1 MRKLQ
6 CVVVVA
12 ALLAGGVLL
21 PGQTA
26 TGPIKIGFLV
36 PVSGPYAQTG
46 RDILNGFLLLLDEIG
61 YRAGGR
67 EIELIVEDTE
77 AIPAVALTKARKLIE
92 SDQMHLMAG
101 GLLSSTG
108 YALASFVDSMR
119 IPMVYPVVSA
129 DDLTQ
134 RLGTKWIVRT
144 SYTGSQPNHP
154 FGEYAY
160 QTLGYRTIATIAL
173 DYSFGWESVGGFQ
186 RTFEEAVGRITQQ
199 MWTPVSVHDFAP
211 YLAQISRDVDVVYAL
226 FLGRSTL
233 QFMRQYEEYGLKDRI
248 PLIGAGPTTDEHA
261 LPFMGDEALD
271 VVTALHYSAALDTP
285 ANRAFTEAY
294 RARYNKLASHHA
306 ESMYS
311 GGRWGCRRHRSWWP
325 GRGPRRAP
333 RGAAGREAPGAA
345 ARPGGTRRVR
355 QSDRERLRQASRTC
369 ERRAAEHRDSYVPGG
384 LPVLDL
390 QPGRLPR
397 AAPLHSVAMPSP
409 VLVLE
414 HLSRHFG
421 GLKAV
426 DDVSLTMQPG
436 TRHALIGPNGAG
448 KTTLFNVISGELA
461 ASHGRISLF
470 GEDVTRLAPHQR
482 AARGIARTFQIT
494 KLFPDL
500 TVDENML
507 LACEALDRRKLTMH
521 RSVLSYGDLTG
532 RAAELVDQFGLS
544 GHTHEFARNLSYG
557 DQRKLEMALSLAG
570 RPRLL
575 LLDEPMAGLS
585 AGESA
590 SMHAIL
596 EHLDPAIAVLLIE
609 HDMDIAFAFAER
621 VTVLHQGRVLTEG
634 RKDEVS
640 ADPGVQQIYLG
651 MGAAE

>member
-1 MRKLQ
+1 
-6 CVVVVA
+6 
-12 ALLAGGVLL
+12 
-21 PGQTA
+21 
-26 TGPIKIGFLV
+26 
-36 PVSGPYAQTG
+36 
-46 RDILNGFLLLLDEIG
+46 
-61 YRAGGR
+61 
-67 EIELIVEDTE
+67 
-77 AIPAVALTKARKLIE
+77 
-92 SDQMHLMAG
+92 
-101 GLLSSTG
+101 
-108 YALASFVDSMR
+108 
-119 IPMVYPVVSA
+119 
-129 DDLTQ
+129 
-134 RLGTKWIVRT
+134 
-144 SYTGSQPNHP
+144 
-154 FGEYAY
+154 
-160 QTLGYRTIATIAL
+160 
-173 DYSFGWESVGGFQ
+173 
-186 RTFEEAVGRITQQ
+186 
-199 MWTPVSVHDFAP
+199 
-211 YLAQISRDVDVVYAL
+211 
-226 FLGRSTL
+226 
-233 QFMRQYEEYGLKDRI
+233 
-248 PLIGAGPTTDEHA
+248 
-261 LPFMGDEALD
+261 
-271 VVTALHYSAALDTP
+271 
-285 ANRAFTEAY
+285 
-294 RARYNKLASHHA
+294 
-306 ESMYS
+306 
-311 GGRWGCRRHRSWWP
+311 
-325 GRGPRRAP
+325 
-333 RGAAGREAPGAA
+333 
-345 ARPGGTRRVR
+345 
-355 QSDRERLRQASRTC
+355 
-369 ERRAAEHRDSYVPGG
+369 
-384 LPVLDL
+384 
-390 QPGRLPR
+390 
-397 AAPLHSVAMPSP
+397 MPSP
-409 VLVLE
+409 ALVLE

-461 ASHGRISLF
+461 ASHGRISLL

-494 KLFPDL
+494 KLFPNL

-557 DQRKLEMALSLAG
+557 DQRKLEVALSLAG

-596 EHLDPAIAVLLIE
+596 EQLDPAIAVLLIE
-609 HDMDIAFAFAER
+609 HDMDVAFAFAER